1 MTNSF
6 LEFVRTIAEQ
16 QSHQKHQKELV
27 AAEARRNNARNLN
40 VTKNVDEND
49 VTDQQLS
56 KTSGQ
61 GDVDQRRLSFY
72 TKRLLV
78 ESKF

>member
-49 VTDQQLS
+49 VTDQ
-56 KTSGQ
+56 
-61 GDVDQRRLSFY
+61 
-72 TKRLLV
+72 
-78 ESKF
+78 